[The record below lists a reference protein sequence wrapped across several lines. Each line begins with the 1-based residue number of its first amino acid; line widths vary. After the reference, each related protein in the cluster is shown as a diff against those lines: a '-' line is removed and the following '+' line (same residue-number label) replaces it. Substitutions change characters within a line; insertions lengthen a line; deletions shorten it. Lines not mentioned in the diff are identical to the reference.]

1 MNTYLGYKCK
11 YAKNALIP
19 QKHLNFGIRVQKH
32 KRQGHALGH
41 GFALLDSAKSGG
53 QFIAW

>member
-19 QKHLNFGIRVQKH
+19 QKRLNFGELGFKNIKG
-32 KRQGHALGH
+32 KAMLWGMALPY
-41 GFALLDSAKSGG
+41 
-53 QFIAW
+53 

>member
-19 QKHLNFGIRVQKH
+19 QKHLIFGIRVQKH

-41 GFALLDSAKSGG
+41 GFALLDSAKNGG
-53 QFIAW
+53 KFIA

>member
-19 QKHLNFGIRVQKH
+19 QKHLNFGIRDKNIRG
-32 KRQGHALGH
+32 KAMLWGMALPY
-41 GFALLDSAKSGG
+41 
-53 QFIAW
+53 